1 MDRQKRLTKLQC
13 VAWRWEPDRVSKVA
27 STELPKSPGHPFY
40 TRLSTLLDAND
51 FDGFVEGQCARFYAP
66 VMGRPSLAPGRYF
79 RLLLVGY
86 FEGIDSERGIA
97 WRASDSLA
105 IRSFLRLP
113 VDESPPDHTTI
124 SRTRRIIDLESH
136 RAVFTWVQQRLVTA
150 GLLKGKTV
158 AVDATLLE
166 ANAAMRSIVRRDTGE
181 SYQEFLTG
189 LAQASG
195 IATPTRADLARLDRQ
210 RKKKTSNEDWKY
222 PGDPDAKIAKMKDGR
237 THLAYK
243 AEHAVD
249 LETGALVAVTLQDAD
264 QGDTTTI
271 IETVIAAAEQSEDAQ
286 AEIQAPQPLAEII
299 ADKGYHSNETMI
311 ELAAVGLRSY
321 VAEPDRGR
329 RDWSEVPQARTL
341 VYANRRRIRGAR
353 GRRLMRQR
361 GERIERSFAHLYDTG
376 GMRRTHLRGHT
387 NILKRLLVHAG
398 GFNLGLVMRHLI
410 GSGTPRGLQDRPAP
424 VIAALLVFL
433 GAAQRWLVAISARH
447 PLTTAVLWFPSPIT
461 ITSNSSA
468 TTTYTTGC

>member
-1 MDRQKRLTKLQC
+1 MCCMTMGTRQSEQGSL
-13 VAWRWEPDRVSKVA
+13 WVA
-27 STELPKSPGHPFY
+27 SAELPKSPGHPFY

-51 FDGFVEGQCARFYAP
+51 FDGFVEGRCARFYAP

-136 RAVFTWVQQRLVTA
+136 RAVFAWVQQRLVTA

-166 ANAAMRSIVRRDTGE
+166 ASAAMRSIVRRDTGE

-210 RKKKTSNEDWKY
+210 RKKKTSNQDWKY

-237 THLAYK
+237 THLAYN

-271 IETVIAAAEQSEDAQ
+271 IETVIAAAMQSEDAQ
-286 AEIQAPQPLAEII
+286 TELQAPQLLAELV

-329 RDWSEVPQARTL
+329 RDWSEEPAAQTL
-341 VYANRRRIRGAR
+341 VYANRRGIRGAR
-353 GRRLMRQR
+353 GRRLVRQR
-361 GERIERSFAHLYDTG
+361 G
-376 GMRRTHLRGHT
+376 RGT
-387 NILKRLLVHAG
+387 
-398 GFNLGLVMRHLI
+398 
-410 GSGTPRGLQDRPAP
+410 
-424 VIAALLVFL
+424 
-433 GAAQRWLVAISARH
+433 
-447 PLTTAVLWFPSPIT
+447 
-461 ITSNSSA
+461 
-468 TTTYTTGC
+468 

>member
-1 MDRQKRLTKLQC
+1 MGTRQSEQGLLW
-13 VAWRWEPDRVSKVA
+13 VATA
-27 STELPKSPGHPFY
+27 ELPKSAGHPFY
-40 TRLSTLLDAND
+40 TRLNGLLDADD

-79 RLLLVGY
+79 RLLLIGY
-86 FEGIDSERGIA
+86 FEGLDAERGIA
-97 WRASDSLA
+97 WRATDSLA
-105 IRSFLRLP
+105 LRSFLRLAL
-113 VDESPPDHTTI
+113 DEAAPDHSTI
-124 SRTRRIIDLESH
+124 SRTRRLIDLETH
-136 RAVFTWVQQRLVTA
+136 RAVFTWVQQRLVAA

-158 AVDATLLE
+158 AVDATTLE

-181 SYQEFLTG
+181 SYQEFLTA

-195 IATPTRADLARLDRQ
+195 IATPTRAELARLDRK

-271 IETVIAAAEQSEDAQ
+271 IGTAIAAAEQIEDAQ
-286 AEIQAPQPLAEII
+286 AAVQTPQLLAEII
-299 ADKGYHSNETMI
+299 ADKGYHSNQIMI
-311 ELAAVGLRSY
+311 ELEAVGLRSY

-329 RDWSEVPQARTL
+329 RDWSEEPAARTL

-361 GERIERSFAHLYDTG
+361 GERVERSFAHLYDTG

-387 NILKRLLVHAG
+387 NILKRLQPQRCQRQLAHR
-398 GFNLGLVMRHLI
+398 NQRC
-410 GSGTPRGLQDRPAP
+410 PA
-424 VIAALLVFL
+424 
-433 GAAQRWLVAISARH
+433 RR
-447 PLTTAVLWFPSPIT
+447 
-461 ITSNSSA
+461 
-468 TTTYTTGC
+468 

>member
-1 MDRQKRLTKLQC
+1 MCCMAMGTRQSEQGSL
-13 VAWRWEPDRVSKVA
+13 WVA
-27 STELPKSPGHPFY
+27 SAELPKSPGHPFY
-40 TRLSTLLDAND
+40 TRLSALLDADD
-51 FDGFVEGQCARFYAP
+51 FDRFVEEQCAKFYAP
-66 VMGRPSLAPGRYF
+66 VMGRPSLAPGRDF

-86 FEGIDSERGIA
+86 FEGIDSDRGMA
-97 WRASDSLA
+97 GRASDSLA
-105 IRSFLRLP
+105 VRSFLRLP
-113 VDESPPDHTTI
+113 VDEPPPDHSTL
-124 SRTRRIIDLESH
+124 SRTRCIIDLESH
-136 RAVFTWVQQRLVTA
+136 RAIFTWVQQRLVAA

-158 AVDATLLE
+158 AVDATMLE

-181 SYQEFLTG
+181 NYQEFLTG

-210 RKKKTSNEDWKY
+210 RKKKTSNGDWKY

-271 IETVIAAAEQSEDAQ
+271 IETVIAAAMQSEDAQ
-286 AEIQAPQPLAEII
+286 TELQAPQLLAELV
-299 ADKGYHSNETMI
+299 ADKGYHSNQIMI
-311 ELAAVGLRSY
+311 DLAAVGLRSY
-321 VAEPDRGR
+321 VAEPNRGR
-329 RDWSEVPQARTL
+329 RDWSEEPAARTL

-376 GMRRTHLRGHT
+376 RMRRTHLRGHT

-447 PLTTAVLWFPSPIT
+447 PLHDRCALVSL
-461 ITSNSSA
+461 
-468 TTTYTTGC
+468 TYHHHQ